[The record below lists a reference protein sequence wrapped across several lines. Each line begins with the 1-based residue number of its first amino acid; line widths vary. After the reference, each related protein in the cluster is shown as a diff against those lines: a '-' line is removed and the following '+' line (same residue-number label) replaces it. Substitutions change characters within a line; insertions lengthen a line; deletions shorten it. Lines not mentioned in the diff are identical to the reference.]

1 MMRVPFHRRALV
13 AGAAIAALAA
23 TAPAA
28 WAHLPQ
34 TPVKTQRPDPRV
46 RTAVSADYFAWQ
58 QTTRRHPHTYNVLAQ
73 AMVAGTPG
81 GPVTRVNAPS
91 TVAFTG
97 GIAGTRL
104 VYQQVVNGR
113 QSDIHY
119 FNLLS
124 HRHSN
129 PPLGVNST
137 RWEYDPRITSGWLLF
152 GRDAHQA
159 SHIILWNLSTN
170 THTVLL
176 TVPFNRHG
184 TAFADTGQV
193 NGDYATFWA
202 CTNRTHCS
210 VYLYTISTAT
220 KVHITP
226 PTGLEEYDSAVSST
240 GTLYFARGG
249 SSCGVGIQLHAAAA
263 GRERHQPERVPLRDR
278 PGGDA
283 NVQRRDERPGAVQPS
298 GLRHQWHRHL
308 SDDGSLIRAT
318 SCPRR
323 SGARP
328 AAQSMARR

>member
-34 TPVKTQRPDPRV
+34 TPVKTQPNPIREFGP
-46 RTAVSADYFAWQ
+46 AVSANYFAWQ

-73 AMVAGTPG
+73 AMVAGTPS
-81 GPVTRVNAPS
+81 GPVMRVNAPN

-97 GIAGTRL
+97 GISGTRL

-176 TVPFNRHG
+176 TIPFNRHG

-220 KVHITP
+220 MVHITP

-249 SSCGVGIQLHAAAA
+249 SSCGVGIQLM
-263 GRERHQPERVPLRDR
+263 QLPL
-278 PGGDA
+278 GG
-283 NVQRRDERPGAVQPS
+283 S
-298 GLRHQWHRHL
+298 
-308 SDDGSLIRAT
+308 AT
-318 SCPRR
+318 SLNAFH
-323 SGARP
+323 SGTDLGAMQTFNDGTNDQVLYSRVACATNGTDIYQITAP
-328 AAQSMARR
+328 